1 MERVSGNFTAKDD
14 PPHDLS
20 HGGLRLSPLQLIATA
35 GLVMA
40 AIVLLVNV
48 YQFALTR
55 FFTIDEYQW
64 GHATWLIREGKV
76 PYRDFYEHHLPLGYI
91 AHSWLLSDNASFV
104 DNALRLRVIAFSYV
118 VAACVSV
125 GAAEYVTSRNPCSA
139 PLYAAVP
146 ISVGFGLMSAIDYR
160 GDNWSAFTLICCF
173 SIIQINQVV
182 KRKRLAAVAGALF
195 SLAILMTQKTLLVGG
210 LAIFGMLLVSV
221 RSSFSATPPT
231 WIVRASAQRID
242 HPGVF
247 CIAAAIPV
255 AVMCGVGAAM
265 GVLEKAFEIT
275 VIQAWEHERLY
286 PRFSA
291 WKYIYPYLYH
301 APVSTTALA
310 IAAIGCMIRGA
321 RFFWTLPTL
330 GALIGCSLIKAPYA
344 YNFVLPSFLLGIC
357 ATRGFWCLGKWLAR
371 QLPQLGPI
379 SGIFQFASL
388 PLIPLQFAYVSEG
401 TTNAHQLETL
411 RQIEKYTSKTDV
423 VIDSEGS
430 ALFRPDR
437 GYYWYQG
444 RAHVQMFRD
453 YYEGQFLQD
462 LRATQAPFWING
474 MRSKQFPK
482 AALAYLTSH
491 YIPMRGDLFVL
502 GFRWPNSPL
511 DQAMQHP
518 FEVVRE
524 AVYYLDCEHPALD
537 GAEAH
542 PSIASSVLIDGQ
554 PAAGCCVRLAE
565 GWHRAQ
571 LPAGSRGCQLSYLPL
586 SAFNLSVDVDRHAP
600 LFEYDRPR

>member
-1 MERVSGNFTAKDD
+1 MDRLAGSFTAKDA
-14 PPHDLS
+14 PPRDLS
-20 HGGLRLSPLQLIATA
+20 HGRLRLSRLQLIAA
-35 GLVMA
+35 VGLVTA

-64 GHATWLIREGKV
+64 GHATWLISEGKL

-91 AHSWLLSDNASFV
+91 GHSLFLSDDASFV
-104 DNALRLRVIAFSYV
+104 DNALRLRVIAFWYV
-118 VAACVSV
+118 VAACVCV
-125 GAAEYVTSRNPCSA
+125 ATADYVTNRDPYTA

-160 GDNWSAFTLICCF
+160 GDNWSAFTLLCCF

-182 KRKRLAAVAGALF
+182 KRRRWAAVAGALF
-195 SLAILMTQKTLLVGG
+195 AIAILMTQKALLLGG
-210 LAIFGMLLVSV
+210 LAIFGMLLVGFW
-221 RSSFSATPPT
+221 SSFSAAPPA
-231 WIVRASAQRID
+231 WIARASAQRID
-242 HPGVF
+242 HPGIF

-255 AVMCGVGAAM
+255 AVMCGSGAAL
-265 GVLEKAFEIT
+265 GLLEKAFEIT

-286 PRFSA
+286 PGFSA

-301 APVSTTALA
+301 APISTAVLAL
-310 IAAIGCMIRGA
+310 AAIGGIIRGA

-330 GALIGCSLIKAPYA
+330 AALIGCSRISAPYA

-357 ATRGFWCLGKWLAR
+357 ATRGFWCFGKWLGSQA
-371 QLPQLGPI
+371 PQLRRI
-379 SGIFQFASL
+379 SGICQFVPL
-388 PLIPLQFAYVSEG
+388 PLIPLQFAYVSG
-401 TTNAHQLETL
+401 STTNAQQLETL
-411 RQIEKYTSKTDV
+411 RQVEMYTSKDDV

-444 RAHVQMFRD
+444 RAHVEMFRD

-474 MRSKQFPK
+474 LRSKQLPRP
-482 AALAYLTSH
+482 ALAYLNSH

-502 GFRWPNSPL
+502 GFRLPDNPSA
-511 DQAMQHP
+511 QAMQHS

-524 AVYYLDCEHPALD
+524 ADYYLSCEPPALD
-537 GAEAH
+537 GADA
-542 PSIASSVLIDGQ
+542 PRSVASSVEVDGH
-554 PAAGCCVRLAE
+554 PVAGSRVRLAT
-565 GWHRAQ
+565 GSHSAQ
-571 LPAGSRGCQLSYLPL
+571 LLPGSRACQLSYLPH
-586 SAFNLSVDVDRHAP
+586 SVFNLSEDVDRHAP